1 MRRSAT
7 VKMSARSIESLRGPP
22 AGSSSPSREYTC
34 AQQKCLVLAV
44 FANGS
49 KSWRL
54 KTKLRGRRIS
64 YTIGAY
70 LTWSVEQAIERAREM
85 LRQVDL
91 GIDPRVQTQ
100 QVEEV
105 TVGEFVKEHFLPHV
119 MAHYKSAGNAK
130 NMLNKRIVPH
140 FGNQR
145 LSEVQKKDVA
155 AFLRSLAEEV
165 SGTTANRYQALLS
178 SLFKYAIE
186 LELTENNPC
195 RGIKKAQ
202 ENRSR
207 DRFLHSD
214 EFERFI
220 QTLQTKLDK
229 PAYQALFLLI
239 ATGLRKGELLKLRW
253 EDVNLADGTLYLQDP
268 KNGES
273 RFAPVNSVALD
284 LLTKMQKKRRRAC
297 PWLFPSK
304 TAKKGHLV
312 DIRKAFKS
320 VCTTAQLKNL
330 RPHDLRRSHA
340 VQLLNAG
347 VDHLI
352 IKDLLGHK
360 SLKSTMVYAR
370 VATSSLAKSSEI
382 AAEKIRGAM
391 NG

>member
-7 VKMSARSIESLRGPP
+7 LKMTERSISNIQGPP
-22 AGSSSPSREYTC
+22 PGSSSPSREYTC
-34 AQQKCLVLAV
+34 AQQQCLVLAV
-44 FANGS
+44 FANGAR
-49 KSWRL
+49 SWRL
-54 KTKLRGRRIS
+54 KIKFKGRRIS
-64 YTIGAY
+64 YTFGSHP
-70 LTWSVEQAIERAREM
+70 TWSVEQAIQRARE
-85 LRQVDL
+85 LIRLADQ
-91 GIDPRVQTQ
+91 GIDPRWSEQVCKDMTIQEF
-100 QVEEV
+100 VEE
-105 TVGEFVKEHFLPHV
+105 HFRPYV
-119 MAHYKSAGNAK
+119 ESHYKSAKNAG
-130 NMLNKRIVPH
+130 NMLEKRIVPH
-140 FGNQR
+140 FGNRR

-253 EDVNLADGTLYLQDP
+253 EDANLADATLYLRDP
-268 KNGES
+268 KNGQN

-284 LLTKMQKKRRRAC
+284 LLTKMHKQRRRTC

-304 TAKKGHLV
+304 TSKKGHFI

-320 VCTTAQLKNL
+320 VCTTAQLNNV

-391 NG
+391 NA